1 MASGAQEHGYVLL
14 ATRPMDPAVSSPS
27 AADLLNN
34 PGLSGELSVRLTDL
48 RRLDGRSRCQAFKA
62 RAQGSEEGSEGETA
76 QAGGNNSVMQQR
88 GQDTAVSQIPS
99 LYIQLVYDRLF
110 KVRLERPEKTQNSV
124 RNIHKPPSS

>member
-34 PGLSGELSVRLTDL
+34 PGLSGELSARLTDL

-62 RAQGSEEGSEGETA
+62 GLKEAKKVAKARPPKQEGITA
-76 QAGGNNSVMQQR
+76 
-88 GQDTAVSQIPS
+88 
-99 LYIQLVYDRLF
+99 
-110 KVRLERPEKTQNSV
+110 
-124 RNIHKPPSS
+124 